1 MDQAVI
7 LEGETGFVGFAS
19 RVNPRL
25 LGPGMLQL
33 SQNGRID
40 RGEWQTRKGADRLA
54 SGISTTDAPIILPF
68 TLAPDVAVSSLTR
81 SGATVTATTS
91 AAHGYATARRIEIRG
106 AVETDYNGDFTI
118 TVTGASTFTY
128 TILGTPTSPA
138 TGTILANGGPVL
150 RESYAGGLQTA
161 GVFRNPRF
169 EANREWI
176 VLVGGD
182 SVYLWAQGQSLILKS
197 YPAGEDVT
205 GDDTVSVVQAF
216 DQLLLLRSRPLTGDY
231 APKAVTSIAQTSGTA
246 TITMTAAHGW
256 TTGFRVRIEGAGQA
270 GYLHEFDITVTGAS
284 TFTVSVPAGTVS
296 PATGTMTARR
306 VQKPLVW
313 TGETSTN
320 FVSTVAGVPSVG
332 PTYNALWST
341 HLACYHNNQ
350 LVTAPTPVRDTVQVS
365 QVLDYNVYDPL
376 FKSFRANAGSD
387 DSIVA
392 LHSFAERQVLIF
404 GSKSIY
410 RAVIDLN
417 AAGDSFNPATSV
429 VELVTS
435 EIGCAARHTVV
446 TAGQFVYFLSASG
459 VYRLDSSF
467 EDLKVRGRTMPLSD
481 PVQDQLADITG
492 SAIQTS
498 LGVYHDNRY
507 YLAIPTGGATGPNRV
522 LIYSFLNEAW
532 ESVDTYPFEIT
543 SLQVSQYDGVRR
555 LFAVTRAGSLYLLE
569 QRADGDV
576 PPLSDAPLPVA
587 GLLRTRRYQGPRPG
601 KKRWLRASASIILPA
616 GAGQAG
622 LKAVTQNPDVD
633 LDLGTVTQASGGEED
648 YEVKRPMRLRAHE
661 VSLEIDTRAGRPTVR
676 GLTVDVV
683 SNAPGDGRTRD
694 SN

>member
-1 MDQAVI
+1 MDEAVI
-7 LEGETGFVGFAS
+7 LEGDTGFVGFAS

-33 SQNGRID
+33 SQNGRIE

-54 SGISTTDAPIILPF
+54 SGISATDSPIVLPF
-68 TLAPDVAVSSLTR
+68 TLASDVAVSSLTR
-81 SGATVTATTS
+81 SGSTVTATT
-91 AAHGYATARRIEIRG
+91 ATAHGYATGRRVEIRG
-106 AVETDYNGDFTI
+106 AVETDYNGDFAI
-118 TVTGASTFTY
+118 TVTSTTEFTY
-128 TILGTPTSPA
+128 TIIGTPTSPA
-138 TGTILANGGPVL
+138 TGTMFANAGPVL

-176 VLVGGD
+176 VLVGQD
-182 SVYLWAQGQSLILKS
+182 ACYLWSQGQSLITKS

-205 GDDTVSVVQAF
+205 ADDAVSVVQAF

-231 APKAVTSIAQTSGTA
+231 APKAVTSITQSSGTA
-246 TITMTAAHGW
+246 TVTTTAAHGW
-256 TTGFRVRIEGAGQA
+256 STGFRVRLEGAGQA
-270 GYLHEFDITVTGAS
+270 GYLHEYDITVTGAT
-284 TFTVSVPAGTVS
+284 TFTVAVPSATVT
-296 PATGTMTARR
+296 PATGTITARR
-306 VQKPLVW
+306 VRRPLVW
-313 TGETSTN
+313 TGQTGTD
-320 FVSTVAGVPSVG
+320 FVATVAGVPAVG
-332 PTYNALWST
+332 PTYNALLST

-365 QVLDYNVYDPL
+365 QVLEYNVYDPL
-376 FKSFRANAGSD
+376 YKSFRANAGSD

-417 AAGDSFNPATSV
+417 SAGDSFNPATSI
-429 VELVTS
+429 VELLTT

-459 VYRLDSSF
+459 VYRLDNSF
-467 EDLKVRGRTMPLSD
+467 EDLKVRGRTLPLSD
-481 PVQDQLADITG
+481 PIQDQLADITG
-492 SAIQTS
+492 SAINTS

-507 YLAIPTGGATGPNRV
+507 FLAIPTGGATGPNRV
-522 LIYSFLNEAW
+522 LVYSFLNEAW

-543 SLQVSQYDGVRR
+543 SLQVSQYDGLQR
-555 LFAVTRAGSLYLLE
+555 LFAVTRAGALYLLD

-576 PPLSDAPLPVA
+576 PPLDTTAIPVP

-601 KKRWLRASASIILPA
+601 KKRWLRASASIILPS
-616 GAGQAG
+616 GAGEAG
-622 LKAVTQNPDVD
+622 FKAVTQNPDVN
-633 LDLGTVTQASGGEED
+633 LDLGVVTQASGLEED
-648 YEVKRPMRLRAHE
+648 YEVKRPMRVRAHE
-661 VSLEIDTRAGRPTVR
+661 VSLELDTRTGRPTVR
-676 GLTVDVV
+676 GVTVDVV

-694 SN
+694 SK